1 MSAGAVFTIIANE
14 GKVDNLIFANNL
26 LKQRISDIMC
36 EREADGE
43 SDLTPTLADIE
54 ETHILYMNAH
64 FRPVAAIGFEY
75 NKVRSHSGV
84 PSWSNSAVFNL
95 PQFGDFFH
103 DICQR
108 TRLSSARGVE
118 GTSPTHGGAQFP
130 LDDLTDG
137 LGTSYNI
144 VDSEGNLL
152 LAGAGSASG
161 NTITYRNFVRY
172 AERPADRLFKSVK
185 FDVQGNPLDEYTE
198 MVPVMMNKFCTPPHK
213 RAGADRL
220 AGQEVCLDGYGALGV
235 STVVDADSANTPAG
249 ISRGKAG
256 QSNQTAGVFEVNTA
270 YTTDSLVG
278 QSAVSTLNN
287 ATQYETYRE
296 LKSIVNGPQTP
307 KPVQPALELWNR
319 LHFGFCKDAHQSIPS
334 VSLPSG
340 HRFITMEYCAQADL
354 IFEEASIYLETTVTD
369 GLSHTRTYSP
379 IVQLFGL
386 DDVTVEKN
394 ELYVN
399 NIFVN
404 TEIHDIYIERIG
416 FSLVRVFRFHKA
428 KCSQESG
435 EEKLLSQLK
444 WPIEYMMAGF
454 RPSWN
459 IKAATATAGVVSGNA
474 NQWRDWH
481 RMTRQVDASIAE
493 ERAQS
498 YTLSITEGDFT
509 GSLSTARVSESKYW
523 IPVSTVDS
531 VSFTTHGVK
540 LYDDFNDTFYNQYMP
555 MHYGG
560 TNICTP
566 DDTGALFINMALFP
580 GMYQPSGH
588 LNFSRARESYLSW
601 ITSYI
606 SASTPVDLFVVAIAL
621 NFLLIT
627 DGSAVLRYTT

>member
-26 LKQRISDIMC
+26 LKQRIADIMC
-36 EREADGE
+36 EREEQGE

-64 FRPVAAIGFEY
+64 YRPVAAIGFEY

-84 PSWSNSAVFNL
+84 PAWSNSAVFNL

-118 GTSPTHGGAQFP
+118 GLTPTHGGSQFP
-130 LDDLTDG
+130 LNSGND
-137 LGTSYNI
+137 SYNI

-152 LAGAGSASG
+152 LAGDSSASG
-161 NTITYRNFVRY
+161 LTVSYRNYVRY
-172 AERPADRLFKSVK
+172 CERPADRLFKSVK

-198 MVPVMMNKFCTPPHK
+198 MVPVMMNKFCTSPNK
-213 RAGADRL
+213 RTGSDRL
-220 AGQEVCLDGYGALGV
+220 AGQEVCLEGYGALGV

-249 ISRGKAG
+249 ISKGKSG
-256 QSNQTAGVFEVNTA
+256 QSNQTAGVFEYADVGTES
-270 YTTDSLVG
+270 SLVG
-278 QSAVSTLNN
+278 QTALSTLNN
-287 ATQYETYRE
+287 ATQYDVFRE

-340 HRFITMEYCAQADL
+340 HRFITMEYAAQSDL
-354 IFEEASIYLETTVTD
+354 IFEEPSIYLEKIVSD
-369 GLSHTRTYSP
+369 GTSHTRTYSS
-379 IVQLFGL
+379 IIQQFGL

-428 KCSQESG
+428 KCSQESN

-444 WPIEYMMAGF
+444 WPIEYMMVGF
-454 RPSWN
+454 RPAWN
-459 IKAATATAGVVSGNA
+459 IKAATATAGVVSGNP

-481 RMTRQVDASIAE
+481 RMTRQVDANVAQ
-493 ERAQS
+493 ERATAFS
-498 YTLSITEGDFT
+498 LSLTDETVTGTLSTERIAD
-509 GSLSTARVSESKYW
+509 EKYW
-523 IPVSTVDS
+523 IPVSTIDS

-540 LYDDFNDTFYNQYMP
+540 LYDDFADTFYNQYMP

-560 TNICTP
+560 ANICTP

-601 ITSYI
+601 TSSYI